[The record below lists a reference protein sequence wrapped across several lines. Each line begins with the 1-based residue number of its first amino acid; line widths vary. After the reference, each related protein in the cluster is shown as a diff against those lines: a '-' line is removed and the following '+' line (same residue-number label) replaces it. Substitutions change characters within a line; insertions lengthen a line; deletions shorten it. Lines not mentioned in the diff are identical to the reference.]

1 MKTTYQLDSVP
12 ASGIILIIEGM
23 LLRIMYNIVHR
34 EPTEDEDGHV
44 GPDNLYDL
52 DIVDVNGRSKGEI
65 ISAIVNDRYTS
76 DQVQALTANYALA
89 TDPESGITEEKRAE
103 YREEYQAYQDCRS
116 EAKQVA
122 ALVVLELEDM

>member
-23 LLRIMYNIVHR
+23 LLRIMFNIVHR

-52 DIVDVNGRSKGEI
+52 DIVDVTGRSKGEI

-89 TDPESGITEEKRAE
+89 TDPESGITDEKRTEYLEEYHAYQE
-103 YREEYQAYQDCRS
+103 YRAS
-116 EAKQVA
+116 AKTVASQV
-122 ALVVLELEDM
+122 VVELENM